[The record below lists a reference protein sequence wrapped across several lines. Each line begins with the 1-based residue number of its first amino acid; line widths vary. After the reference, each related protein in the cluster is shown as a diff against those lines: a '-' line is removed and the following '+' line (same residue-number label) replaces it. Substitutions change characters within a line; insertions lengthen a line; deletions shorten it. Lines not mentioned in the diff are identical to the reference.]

1 MTIFDAAPKQEK
13 TVYDQKTG
21 EAKPAPA
28 SAFDVGAK
36 LTAVDEL
43 GQKLDAASDYV
54 RSKIFKNTSGK
65 ETKGS
70 NPLGAIFKG
79 ADILK
84 KGQESIGFFQAAAN
98 IKTAGNRMFGEY
110 VTRDKN
116 HRVIDHGLVYIRQV
130 GGSLPVPNSPELG
143 REVMV
148 MKSRIT
154 GVSTKQEFTQ
164 YKFKFASVRTR

>member
-1 MTIFDAAPKQEK
+1 MTTFDAAPKQGK
-13 TVYDQKTG
+13 TVYDRKTG
-21 EAKPAPA
+21 EARPAPT
-28 SAFDVGAK
+28 SVFDAGAK
-36 LTAVDEL
+36 LTAVGEL
-43 GQKLDAASDYV
+43 GKKLDAASDFV
-54 RSKIFKNTSGK
+54 RSKVFDNTSGK
-65 ETKGS
+65 EIKGS
-70 NPLGAIFKG
+70 NPLGAVFKG
-79 ADILK
+79 ADVLK

-130 GGSLPVPNSPELG
+130 GGSLPVENSPELG

-164 YKFKFASVRTR
+164 YKFKFATVRTR